1 VRPRGKLEVPVKLT
15 GLDAGEEAFVTV
27 SAVDVGIL
35 NLTDYQVPKP
45 GEYFFGQRQ
54 MSAEIRDLYG
64 FLIDGMVGEKG
75 AIRSGGDE
83 GAGLKADVPTQPP
96 LARYSGIVRVG
107 ADGTAKVSFDLP
119 AFNGTV
125 RVMAAAWSKTKVA
138 HASKDVIVRD
148 PVVAEATLPRFLN
161 LGDQTRFN
169 IDVNNVE
176 APAGEFTVDVDV
188 HGPLV
193 LPASATHSALRLNEH
208 ERKSIQIPVTA
219 AGLGTGTLD
228 VTLSGAAGTF
238 TQTLAVK
245 IEPGRPA
252 LYRRIVKPMPPQ
264 ASLTVSKDLIAEF
277 LPTTG
282 SVGVSVAPLVAIDV
296 AALLQALDRY
306 PYGCTEQT
314 VSRAMPLLYA
324 NQLASSERLGIDPD
338 LDGRIKNSIERVLS
352 RQSSNGSFGLWSQ
365 ESSDDIWLDAFTT
378 DFLTRARERNFDVPQ
393 LALQSSL
400 DRLRNFVVNH
410 ADLKA
415 EDADG
420 FAYAAYVL
428 ARNHRPIIAD
438 LRYAAD
444 TKLDVFESPFARAQ
458 IAAALS
464 LLGDKGRAQT
474 AFTSALDLLRHVKDQ
489 GVSRP
494 DYGSRLRDGAGTLAL
509 AAESGLPQ
517 AELIKA
523 SMVVDDARNGRI
535 YTSTQE
541 EAWMVLAAQALAATS
556 KDLTVKVDGEDHKGT
571 FNVTYSEEALQAR
584 SVTVQNT
591 SDLPAQS
598 ILTVSGNPLVE
609 DPAASQGYTITREY
623 YKLDG
628 SKADLTK
635 VKQNDRLV
643 VVLKITEPE
652 TKYARLLVVD
662 PLPAGLEIDNPKL
675 MSSDTLSAL
684 DWLKQDVTESAAEY
698 RDDRFVVAADRAS
711 GQPAFFN
718 FAYLV
723 RAVSPGHYVHPP
735 ATVEDMYR
743 PERFGRTGFGTF
755 DVAPK

>member
-1 VRPRGKLEVPVKLT
+1 
-15 GLDAGEEAFVTV
+15 
-27 SAVDVGIL
+27 
-35 NLTDYQVPKP
+35 
-45 GEYFFGQRQ
+45 
-54 MSAEIRDLYG
+54 
-64 FLIDGMVGEKG
+64 
-75 AIRSGGDE
+75 
-83 GAGLKADVPTQPP
+83 
-96 LARYSGIVRVG
+96 
-107 ADGTAKVSFDLP
+107 
-119 AFNGTV
+119 
-125 RVMAAAWSKTKVA
+125 
-138 HASKDVIVRD
+138 VIVRD

-219 AGLGTGTLD
+219 AGLGTGSLD

-238 TQTLAVK
+238 TQTLAVR

-314 VSRAMPLLYA
+314 VSRAMPLLYV

-609 DPAASQGYTITREY
+609 EPAASQGYTITREY

-684 DWLKQDVTESAAEY
+684 DWLKQDVTQSTAEY
-698 RDDRFVVAADRAS
+698 RDDRFVVAADRATD
-711 GQPAFFN
+711 QPAFFS